1 MSEKQ
6 FKWPQN
12 KKAGVSITFDDARF
26 SQPDVGIP
34 ILNNYNVK
42 ATFYI
47 SPGNMEHRL
56 SDWEQIVAD
65 GHEIGNHTMTHPCS
79 GNFSFARNNALE
91 NYTLERMEDD
101 ILSANEI
108 IMKKLGV
115 LPSTFAYPCGQKF
128 VGRELNTK
136 SYVPLIAKHFIV
148 GRSAFDEVHNDP
160 VFADLAQAAAMDFDS
175 ASFEK
180 VKSLIERTLMDG
192 GWLILFGHEIGT
204 SGGQTIL
211 ADTLE
216 KLCQYAQEPAN
227 GIWIDTVANIGKYI
241 LQNR

>member
-6 FKWPQN
+6 FKWPQG

-26 SQPDVGIP
+26 SQPEVAVP
-34 ILNNYNVK
+34 ILNKYNVK
-42 ATFYI
+42 ATFYV

-56 SDWEQIVAD
+56 SDWEKIVAD

-79 GNFSFARNNALE
+79 GNFGFARNNALE
-91 NYTLERMEDD
+91 DYTLSRMEDD

-108 IMKKLGV
+108 IMKRLGV
-115 LPSTFAYPCGQKF
+115 SPSTFAYPCGQKF
-128 VGRELNTK
+128 VGRGLNTK

-160 VFADLAQAAAMDFDS
+160 SFADLAQATGIDIDS
-175 ASFEK
+175 ASFER
-180 VKSLIERTLMDG
+180 VKGLLDRALSEG
-192 GWLILFGHEIGT
+192 GWLILFGHEIGAG
-204 SGGQTIL
+204 GGQTIL
-211 ADTLE
+211 ANTLE
-216 KLCQYAQEPAN
+216 KLCQYAQDPAN
-227 GIWIDTVANIGKYI
+227 GIWIDTVASIGNYI

>member
-1 MSEKQ
+1 MLNKQ
-6 FKWPQN
+6 FSWPQG
-12 KKAGVSITFDDARF
+12 KKVAVSITFDDARL
-26 SQPDVGIP
+26 SQQDVAIP
-34 ILNNYNVK
+34 ILNRYNVK
-42 ATFYI
+42 ATFYV
-47 SPGNMEHRL
+47 SPGNMEYRL
-56 SDWEQIVAD
+56 LEWEKIVTD

-91 NYTLERMEDD
+91 DYTLERMEED

-108 IMKKLGV
+108 IKKKLGV

-128 VGRELNTK
+128 VGRGINTK

-160 VFADLAQAAAMDFDS
+160 SFVDLAQAAAMDIDS
-175 ASFEK
+175 ASFERI
-180 VKSLIERTLMDG
+180 KSLIERALMEG
-192 GWLILFGHEIGT
+192 GWLILFGHEIGVG
-204 SGGQTIL
+204 GGQTIL

-216 KLCQYAQEPAN
+216 KLCQYTQDPAN
-227 GIWIDTVANIGKYI
+227 EIWIDTVANIGNYI